1 MEAETMIGYLVAALF
16 LVLMAAFDIA
26 IAVKS
31 GSPIGWFAAAGCLAM
46 AVWNLTEA
54 RRARP

>member
-1 MEAETMIGYLVAALF
+1 MIGYYVAALF
-16 LVLMAAFDIA
+16 LVLMAAFDVA

-46 AVWNLTEA
+46 AVWNLTAA